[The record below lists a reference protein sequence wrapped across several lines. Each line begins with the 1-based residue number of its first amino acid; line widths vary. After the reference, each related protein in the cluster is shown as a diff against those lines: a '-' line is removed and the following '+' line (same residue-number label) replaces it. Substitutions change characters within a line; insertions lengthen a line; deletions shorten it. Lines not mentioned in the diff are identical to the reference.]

1 VRRLKEANKVL
12 AYAKIVYAHTAQ
24 EVYVLVAASQLYV
37 EKGDFDSAIRML
49 DKISTDSPTYGRAQI
64 IKADILLNHHHNKE
78 RFTKCYQQLAER
90 EPTAKHFSML
100 GDAYLRILN
109 PEAAVEALEK
119 AGRLDPTNGRLRSRI
134 GHALVATHEYHR
146 AIEFYTTSIKNLSK
160 LSSATRSGDRSAL
173 SDQCT
178 LSIDLAKLF
187 IKLDRSKS
195 AVMVLND
202 VLVDRPSELAD
213 MQQNVAIHMLLFSV
227 HESTD
232 QMEAYKVLNDF
243 AYPLQKDVVIKLR
256 SGVGGMV
263 SSTELVETA
272 KTVLSDI
279 CYKIGN
285 VLSALGEFRNAEE
298 KVLTA

>member
-24 EVYVLVAASQLYV
+24 EVYILVAASQLYV

-109 PEAAVEALEK
+109 PEAAVEALER

-134 GHALVATHEYHR
+134 GSALVATHEYHR
-146 AIEFYTTSIKNLSK
+146 AIEFYTTSIKNLSNAVANTRG
-160 LSSATRSGDRSAL
+160 SSDRSAL

-195 AVMVLND
+195 AVIVLKD
-202 VLVDRPSELAD
+202 ILVDRPSDLVD
-213 MQQNVAIHMLLFSV
+213 MQQNVAVYMLLFSV
-227 HESTD
+227 HEVTD
-232 QMEAYKVLNDF
+232 QMEAYQVLNDH
-243 AYPLQKDVVIKLR
+243 AYPLQKDVVIKVKC
-256 SGVGGMV
+256 SVIVM
-263 SSTELVETA
+263 
-272 KTVLSDI
+272 
-279 CYKIGN
+279 
-285 VLSALGEFRNAEE
+285 
-298 KVLTA
+298 